1 MRPLLFMLAGGCMV
15 VEEVTVVALE
25 GPSFPPAGRP
35 VAGLSV
41 GLTASGRVFYFR
53 LWNVSGRSLSVSR
66 DPRLFTSS
74 RLEVSR
80 LREGEREVLRSPR
93 APVEA
98 DPRCSYVLPPNAALV
113 RPVEL
118 DLALARGE
126 YRVAWVYWVTGKG
139 VWTGV
144 ARSNALTI
152 RVHGG
157 R

>member
-15 VEEVTVVALE
+15 VEEVRAVAPD
-25 GPSFPPAGRP
+25 GPRFPPPGRP
-35 VAGLSV
+35 STGLSV
-41 GLTASGRVFYFR
+41 GLTASGRAFYFK
-53 LWNVSGRSLSVSR
+53 LWNVSGRSLFVST
-66 DPRLFTSS
+66 DPRLFTSA
-74 RLEVSR
+74 RLELSR
-80 LREGEREVLRSPR
+80 LREGEREVPRSPR

-118 DLALARGE
+118 DLALPRGE
-126 YRVAWVYWVTGKG
+126 YRVAWVYWVMGKG

-157 R
+157 K